1 MILRN
6 FYLFATIFGLGYL
19 AVDLLGLFDAD
30 DGDGDADDA
39 GGEEA
44 GGGILSALR
53 YFRTTLYFCAGFGPT
68 GLVAGLFGY
77 GVWPRLA
84 WGLGAGVAAAL
95 VARALYRL
103 QHHRLDSS
111 VSQNELLAE
120 RAVVTVPIPAG
131 QMGKVRLR
139 LGAVVVERFAV
150 AVDAQEAFG
159 RDALVQIVE
168 VRDDRVIVEKYQG
181 ARSLDDTWWRELGQE
196 GEAP

>member
-1 MILRN
+1 MGRW
-6 FYLFATIFGLGYL
+6 LFCSNRGLGYL

-30 DGDGDADDA
+30 ADDGDADDA

-68 GLVAGLFGY
+68 GLAAGLFGY
-77 GVWPRLA
+77 GVWPRLM
-84 WGLGAGVAAAL
+84 WGLGAGVAASL

-103 QHHRLDSS
+103 QHHNLDSS

-131 QMGKVRLR
+131 RMGKVRLR

-168 VRDDRVIVEKYQG
+168 ARDDRVIVEKYQG
-181 ARSLDDTWWRELGQE
+181 ARSLDDAWWRELGQE